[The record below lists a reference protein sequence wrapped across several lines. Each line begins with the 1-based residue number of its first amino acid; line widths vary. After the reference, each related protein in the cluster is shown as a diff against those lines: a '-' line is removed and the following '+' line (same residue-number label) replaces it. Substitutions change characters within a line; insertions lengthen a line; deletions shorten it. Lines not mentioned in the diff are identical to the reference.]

1 MSRGL
6 IGTGICL
13 TKEKN
18 DISTSLVELKSLENV
33 GISAIFAT

>member
-1 MSRGL
+1 MSGGL

-18 DISTSLVELKSLENV
+18 DISTSLAEQKTLEKV
-33 GISAIFAT
+33 

>member
-1 MSRGL
+1 MNL

-18 DISTSLVELKSLENV
+18 EISTSLAEQKALEKV
-33 GISAIFAT
+33 

>member
-1 MSRGL
+1 MSGGL

-18 DISTSLVELKSLENV
+18 DISTRLVGHKSLEKV
-33 GISAIFAT
+33 